1 MTYDTEQL
9 GRLLAALPPA
19 PDAWVAAAREI
30 PMVGAE
36 LDALMSRAA
45 TDAELRSKLVAD
57 LESALNEAGIVPT
70 RRIVAEAR
78 DRLHS
83 F

>member
-19 PDAWVAAAREI
+19 PDGWVAAAREI
-30 PMVGAE
+30 PMVGTE

-57 LESALNEAGIVPT
+57 LESALSEAGIVPT
-70 RRIVAEAR
+70 RRVVAEVR
-78 DRLHS
+78 GRLHS

>member
-1 MTYDTEQL
+1 
-9 GRLLAALPPA
+9 
-19 PDAWVAAAREI
+19 
-30 PMVGAE
+30 MVGTE

-57 LESALNEAGIVPT
+57 LESALSEAGIVPT
-70 RRIVAEAR
+70 RRVVAEVR